1 MYVSSPHGEV
11 SNTIADSLPGQ
22 TALPATGAAP
32 LASAGPD
39 VVAATVTTLNAE
51 LLLADDPAASTGEET
66 PTVVPIPVLTSVA
79 IGICLA
85 VTVVFGVIPAPLLD
99 FANHATL
106 LFLGH

>member
-1 MYVSSPHGEV
+1 M
-11 SNTIADSLPGQ
+11 
-22 TALPATGAAP
+22 
-32 LASAGPD
+32 
-39 VVAATVTTLNAE
+39 
-51 LLLADDPAASTGEET
+51 
-66 PTVVPIPVLTSVA
+66 VPIPVLTSVA

>member
-1 MYVSSPHGEV
+1 MPAPSR
-11 SNTIADSLPGQ
+11 LPR
-22 TALPATGAAP
+22 T
-32 LASAGPD
+32 GPD
-39 VVAATVTTLNAE
+39 GAVATVTTLNTE
-51 LLLADDPAASTGEET
+51 LLLADDPPASTGEET

-85 VTVVFGVIPAPLLD
+85 FTVVFGIVPGPLLD